1 MGHLEMAKLLL
12 ERGADI
18 ERVGHYGTALGFA
31 VHSRKPDIVQLLLA
45 NGADAPVTVPLF
57 VLLEGGPPHPHSA
70 NLLYIAMDL
79 RHPSTPRRVRTKGY
93 DTVPKWQG
101 LPLPAQRRRLMAMLM
116 TYGAS
121 SETTLATISR
131 YLVSLAAEA
140 RHTEEEY
147 LAVVRT
153 MLKEAE
159 AVSGISIAGKSRIV
173 DQWIF
178 H

>member
-1 MGHLEMAKLLL
+1 
-12 ERGADI
+12 
-18 ERVGHYGTALGFA
+18 
-31 VHSRKPDIVQLLLA
+31 
-45 NGADAPVTVPLF
+45 
-57 VLLEGGPPHPHSA
+57 
-70 NLLYIAMDL
+70 
-79 RHPSTPRRVRTKGY
+79 
-93 DTVPKWQG
+93 
-101 LPLPAQRRRLMAMLM
+101 MAMLM

-140 RHTEEEY
+140 QHTEEEY

-159 AVSGISIAGKSRIV
+159 AVSDISIAGKSRIV